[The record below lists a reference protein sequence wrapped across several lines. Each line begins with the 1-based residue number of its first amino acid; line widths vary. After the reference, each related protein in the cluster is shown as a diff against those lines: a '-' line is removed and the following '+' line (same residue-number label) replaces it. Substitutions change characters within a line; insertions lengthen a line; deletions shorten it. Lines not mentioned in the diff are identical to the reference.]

1 MHNALIASALLDQMV
16 KPGGLI
22 NLKHGAR
29 KLARHLS
36 RDKGVGVMD
45 RFVHIGFAR
54 QGWMVPNQYWTPGVL
69 SPMAIMGKY
78 YMVYGKDFIPPRE
91 LGRQNAQ
98 RMIMELMMDNLGFCR
113 FHRAWAE
120 EIMPDV
126 VEELYGLKDKFIQNL
141 KHTATRI
148 NSRNASVFWE
158 SERTV
163 DFLYRFLRKK
173 VDEDNVRDNE
183 LDRWI
188 KAFEEDKFEAG
199 LQFWFEIHK
208 GIHESLREFH

>member
-1 MHNALIASALLDQMV
+1 
-16 KPGGLI
+16 
-22 NLKHGAR
+22 
-29 KLARHLS
+29 
-36 RDKGVGVMD
+36 
-45 RFVHIGFAR
+45 
-54 QGWMVPNQYWTPGVL
+54 MVPNQYWTPGVL

-91 LGRQNAQ
+91 LGRQNAG

-126 VEELYGLKDKFIQNL
+126 LEELYGIKDKFIHNL
-141 KHTATRI
+141 KLTATRI
-148 NSRNASVFWE
+148 NSRNASIFWE

-163 DFLYRFLRKK
+163 DFLYRFLRRKA
-173 VDEDNVRDNE
+173 DEDNVRDQDLE
-183 LDRWI
+183 RWI
-188 KAFEEDKFEAG
+188 KAFEEDKFEAA
-199 LQFWFEIHK
+199 LQFWFEIYK